1 MDMKSKN
8 LIVLFCA
15 GSLFSTL
22 ATADVNVFRAIDRKN
37 ATYAKVADA
46 QWRID
51 EDGLSTFEA
60 ANFIVPGKP
69 CKVRFTVVGVNPPF
83 NQGDQGPIHNMA
95 GYIGVYSP
103 QHGGLGHWSITKDP
117 APAVPAEITNFVI
130 ANNAAEVNVGY
141 TGGSPSQ
148 CLTPAQPN

>member
-1 MDMKSKN
+1 MVCPHLKQQT
-8 LIVLFCA
+8 
-15 GSLFSTL
+15 SLCPESL
-22 ATADVNVFRAIDRKN
+22 AR
-37 ATYAKVADA
+37 
-46 QWRID
+46 
-51 EDGLSTFEA
+51 S
-60 ANFIVPGKP
+60 
-69 CKVRFTVVGVNPPF
+69 RFTVVGVNPPF